1 MNDPHQTQ
9 PLTPSPNT
17 FPPANISSV
26 HEEPSP
32 RNAETPAFSPQPLTS
47 SAAPAPSAVA
57 PSAVAPIAQGE
68 SSTRI
73 ESPNVLA
80 PSVAIAAPTTG
91 APVMAPT
98 VMAPSSFPSV
108 AVSPTQ
114 VVRDLANAVRT
125 EVGKAVVGQ
134 DEIITQFLVAL
145 LVRGH
150 VLLEGVPGIAKT
162 LTAKS
167 LAHALSATFNRVQ
180 FTPDLMPADIVGT
193 NVYDT
198 RQNEFSLRR
207 GPIFTDI
214 LLADE
219 INRTPPKTQAALL
232 EAMQERRVT
241 IDGETHTLSPF
252 FTVFAT
258 QNPIDYEGTYPL
270 PEAQLDRFLLKV
282 TMTYP
287 SADEEAALLVRAHRG
302 FDAHELASVG
312 LQPVV
317 DAARWQQARKAVQ
330 SVTVGEGLIRY
341 ITTIVGRTRGLPSL
355 TLGASPRASL
365 ALLESSKAL
374 AALSGRDFVI
384 PEDVKTVALPVL
396 RHRLLVRA
404 ETEMEGTRTDD
415 IVRGVLDSVEV
426 PR

>member
-1 MNDPHQTQ
+1 VNDPHQTK
-9 PLTPSPNT
+9 PLTPSTPPNT
-17 FPPANISSV
+17 FLPSNVSNPAPASEDSST
-26 HEEPSP
+26 
-32 RNAETPAFSPQPLTS
+32 RNAETPTFLPQPSLLTAS
-47 SAAPAPSAVA
+47 TLPTVASTNVAPSAVA
-57 PSAVAPIAQGE
+57 PSVQSE
-68 SSTRI
+68 SSTQMTQ
-73 ESPNVLA
+73 PAFVP
-80 PSVAIAAPTTG
+80 PSV
-91 APVMAPT
+91 
-98 VMAPSSFPSV
+98 S
-108 AVSPTQ
+108 VSPTQ
-114 VVRDLANAVRT
+114 VVRDLADAVRA

-134 DEIITQFLVAL
+134 DEVITQFLVAL

-287 SADEEAALLVRAHRG
+287 SPDEEAALLVRAHRG

-317 DAARWQQARKAVQ
+317 DAARWQGARKAVQ
-330 SVTVGEGLIRY
+330 GVTVGEGLIRY
-341 ITTIVGRTRGLPSL
+341 ITQIVGRTRGLPSL

>member
-1 MNDPHQTQ
+1 MNDPQNLPNQTTPQSPQFTPNQTQ
-9 PLTPSPNT
+9 PLTS
-17 FPPANISSV
+17 FPV
-26 HEEPSP
+26 
-32 RNAETPAFSPQPLTS
+32 TQ
-47 SAAPAPSAVA
+47 APSL
-57 PSAVAPIAQGE
+57 PD

-73 ESPNVLA
+73 ETPTFQGQNVA
-80 PSVAIAAPTTG
+80 PQNIPTQNVVTP
-91 APVMAPT
+91 AM
-98 VMAPSSFPSV
+98 PSQISN
-108 AVSPTQ
+108 SPTQ
-114 VVRDLANAVRT
+114 IVRDLADAVRA

-162 LTAKS
+162 LTAKALS
-167 LAHALSATFNRVQ
+167 HALSATFNRVQ
-180 FTPDLMPADIVGT
+180 FTPDLMPADVVGT
-193 NVYDT
+193 NVFDT
-198 RQNEFSLRR
+198 RRNEFSLRR
-207 GPIFTDI
+207 GPVFTDI

-219 INRTPPKTQAALL
+219 INRTPPKTQASLL
-232 EAMQERRVT
+232 EAMQERSVT
-241 IDGETHTLSPF
+241 IDGETHQLSPF

-287 SADEEAALLVRAHRG
+287 TPDEEAALLVRAHRG
-302 FDAHELASVG
+302 FDAHELASAG
-312 LQPVV
+312 LHPVA
-317 DAARWQQARKAVQ
+317 DAARWQQARDAVRG
-330 SVTVGEGLIRY
+330 VTVGEGMIRY

-365 ALLESSKAL
+365 ALLDCSKAL

-404 ETEMEGTRTDD
+404 ETEMEGTKTDD
-415 IVRGVLDSVEV
+415 ITRGVLDSVEV